1 MIKKNRPQQL
11 NKGLNPPDP
20 WNKIPQHSSGA
31 HLCFAQAVL
40 VDESFLLVQTWYGY
54 ETRFPK
60 DKFLKKVQEG
70 TKLQIPKDII
80 WFKKNQVG
88 YKRVP
93 STRFP
98 RESLMCNG
106 QQCIDV
112 HINTLSTVSGDIF
125 FFSLKLAIACSDRP

>member
-1 MIKKNRPQQL
+1 MIKTIRPQQL

-20 WNKIPQHSSGA
+20 WNKYHNTLPV
-31 HLCFAQAVL
+31 LTFALPKQCWL
-40 VDESFLLVQTWYGY
+40 TNHFFWFRHGY

-70 TKLQIPKDII
+70 TKLQIPKDMIC
-80 WFKKNQVG
+80 FKKNRVG

-98 RESLMCNG
+98 RESLMCNA
-106 QQCIDV
+106 QPCIDV
-112 HINTLSTVSGDIF
+112 QINTLSTVSEDIF
-125 FFSLKLAIACSDRP
+125 FLFVEVGNCLQ